1 MVSRHAIHV
10 LPTVSL
16 SIMYRQNTIATSWRS
31 AITALAPNF
40 TSWNLIAMY
49 ISIRIAA
56 RMTENIAFLDISLL
70 TDPLITFASL
80 TSAPSL
86 SVSALRTLDICES
99 SVPSSESSGIL
110 NTISFVPDTVCTDI
124 PASPIPAASAMTGT
138 ISFSA
143 SLSEY
148 SLSKPTVRLVPPAN
162 STLKLSGEPF
172 DLLLTGII
180 QKHAMIT
187 MSDPSIQNLPA
198 FTKFVFFG
206 SLATPKYLAS
216 VTPRFTSAVSSDW
229 LTARA
234 VNTERTTPIASVI
247 ANPLIVPVPN
257 IPSTR
262 AAISVVT
269 LPSMMAD
276 RALWKPPFTACFTD
290 LPSASSSLI
299 RVNMITLASTAI
311 PTDRITPAIPG
322 SVSVTLN
329 RLSTSRSS
337 IV

>member
-1 MVSRHAIHV
+1 M
-10 LPTVSL
+10 
-16 SIMYRQNTIATSWRS
+16 
-31 AITALAPNF
+31 
-40 TSWNLIAMY
+40 
-49 ISIRIAA
+49 
-56 RMTENIAFLDISLL
+56 
-70 TDPLITFASL
+70 
-80 TSAPSL
+80 
-86 SVSALRTLDICES
+86 
-99 SVPSSESSGIL
+99 
-110 NTISFVPDTVCTDI
+110 
-124 PASPIPAASAMTGT
+124 
-138 ISFSA
+138 
-143 SLSEY
+143 
-148 SLSKPTVRLVPPAN
+148 SKPTVRLVPPAN

-198 FTKFVFFG
+198 FTKFV
-206 SLATPKYLAS
+206 ATPKYLAS

-269 LPSMMAD
+269 LPSMIAD